1 MKYLLIRYAV
11 PGLAILLAG
20 CADTPP
26 DDQPD
31 DIPDITAEDVPN
43 GFLGIKFEDESTSP
57 LKVAGTV
64 SGSGAEAAGL
74 RAGDLLLQVG
84 KVENPSLVEIFRILE
99 DTIPDDELPIVVERD
114 GTRLPLK
121 VKLMSAE
128 DVEAAMQEEDSA
140 AAKE

>member
-20 CADTPP
+20 CADAPP
-26 DDQPD
+26 ENPTDDVPD
-31 DIPDITAEDVPN
+31 VAAEDVPN

-99 DTIPDDELPIVVERD
+99 DTTPDDELPIVVERD
-114 GTRLPLK
+114 GTHLPVK

>member
-20 CADTPP
+20 CADAPP
-26 DDQPD
+26 ENPTDDVPD
-31 DIPDITAEDVPN
+31 VAAEDVPN

-84 KVENPSLVEIFRILE
+84 KVKNPSLVEIFRILE
-99 DTIPDDELPIVVERD
+99 DTTPDDELPIVVERD

-128 DVEAAMQEEDSA
+128 DVEAAMQEEESA
-140 AAKE
+140 TAKE